1 MKINLAL
8 LSVCSSLCFLLQAQS
23 QQIAWIG
30 KSNRILNPGAEANSD
45 GAPLLWKSDFTV
57 GGESN
62 WVSDYGRMSHEWNH
76 GEKKLGLP
84 LNPGNNYFRLTV
96 SKHEETR
103 KLNLFQSISLSDL
116 QNMPQQDTV
125 MADFQ
130 FWSGVTYPTKTNC
143 AFAEVKVL
151 FKDASGKT
159 LDSIYVKRIPGE
171 FRDLDAGTPEAE
183 ERGFNVMH
191 EMLLTKKTHQVPRQ
205 AQTALVHLQCSFPCA
220 KFIGEEEDETEGE
233 LSNTFFF
240 DNLSLGFFTL
250 E

>member
-1 MKINLAL
+1 
-8 LSVCSSLCFLLQAQS
+8 
-23 QQIAWIG
+23 
-30 KSNRILNPGAEANSD
+30 
-45 GAPLLWKSDFTV
+45 LLWKSDFTV

-84 LNPGNNYFRLTV
+84 VNPGNNYFRLTV
-96 SKHEETR
+96 SKHEEWR

-183 ERGFNVMH
+183 ERGFTVMH

>member
-1 MKINLAL
+1 MKTHLTLFTFFSAFCLFGQVKSN
-8 LSVCSSLCFLLQAQS
+8 
-23 QQIAWIG
+23 QIAWIG

-84 LNPGNNYFRLTV
+84 VNPGNNYFRLTV

-159 LDSIYVKRIPGE
+159 IDSIYVKRIPGE

-191 EMLLTKKTHQVPRQ
+191 EMQFTQKTHQVPRE

-240 DNLSLGFFTL
+240 DNLSLGFYKK
-250 E
+250 

>member
-84 LNPGNNYFRLTV
+84 VNPGNNYFRLTV
-96 SKHEETR
+96 SKHEEWR

-183 ERGFNVMH
+183 ERGFTVMH

>member
-240 DNLSLGFFTL
+240 DNLSLGFYKK
-250 E
+250 

>member
-1 MKINLAL
+1 MKTHLTLFTFFSAFCL
-8 LSVCSSLCFLLQAQS
+8 LGQVNSN
-23 QQIAWIG
+23 QIAWIG

-84 LNPGNNYFRLTV
+84 VNPGNNYFRLTV

-130 FWSGVTYPTKTNC
+130 FWTGVTYPTKTNC

-151 FKDASGKT
+151 FKDASGKS

-240 DNLSLGFFTL
+240 DNLSLGFYKK
-250 E
+250 

>member
-1 MKINLAL
+1 MKTHLTLFTFFSAFCL
-8 LSVCSSLCFLLQAQS
+8 LGQVNSN
-23 QQIAWIG
+23 QIAWIG

-84 LNPGNNYFRLTV
+84 VNPGNNYFRLTV

-151 FKDASGKT
+151 FKDASGKS

-240 DNLSLGFFTL
+240 DNLSLGFYKK
-250 E
+250 

>member
-84 LNPGNNYFRLTV
+84 VNPGNNYFRLTV

>member
-159 LDSIYVKRIPGE
+159 IDSIYVKRIPGE